1 METNDKFTI
10 TEIFHAINDL
20 IENSEHIELALQQ
33 LESVRSEGPG
43 DIGAQAKANA
53 IAKIV
58 EIRETTLQKTLAL
71 YEKMYDDIQNEKDKM
86 SAE

>member
-1 METNDKFTI
+1 METNNKLTKK
-10 TEIFHAINDL
+10 EIFYAISDL
-20 IENSEHIELALQQ
+20 LDECDHIELAMNQLQ
-33 LESVRSEGPG
+33 SVKSEGLE

-71 YEKMYDDIQNEKDKM
+71 YEKMYDDIQNEKDMM